1 MAATRAGRAMAD
13 LSGATPSRRAG
24 PDRVTT
30 GLLAV
35 TAFLVVLAV
44 LASNVRATPT
54 RLTPHRVIL
63 VRRIYQTS
71 IIDDRATA
79 RSIRGNSSVTQSVA
93 TSGSSAAPAVSTR
106 ASSTT
111 P

>member
-1 MAATRAGRAMAD
+1 MTD
-13 LSGATPSRRAG
+13 LPGATPSRRAG

-44 LASNVRATPT
+44 LASNVRLTPA
-54 RLTPHRVIL
+54 RVTPHRVIL

-79 RSIRGNSSVTQSVA
+79 KTIAANNSVTQSVA
-93 TSGSSAAPAVSTR
+93 TSGSSLAPAVSTR